1 PAPGPAAGAYSVA
14 KAGLMQLARVLA
26 LEVANDGIRV
36 NTVHPNGVF
45 DTAIWTDEVLQAR
58 ASHYGITVEQY
69 RKNNLLQR
77 EVNSMDV
84 AEMVCAMA
92 GSAFRCTTGAQ
103 VPIDGGNDR
112 VL

>member
-1 PAPGPAAGAYSVA
+1 
-14 KAGLMQLARVLA
+14 MQLARVLA

-58 ASHYGITVEQY
+58 ASHYGISVEEY

-77 EVNSMDV
+77 EVSQWMWQRCLSGDGQRIP
-84 AEMVCAMA
+84 MHDRRT
-92 GSAFRCTTGAQ
+92 GSHRWWKR
-103 VPIDGGNDR
+103 P